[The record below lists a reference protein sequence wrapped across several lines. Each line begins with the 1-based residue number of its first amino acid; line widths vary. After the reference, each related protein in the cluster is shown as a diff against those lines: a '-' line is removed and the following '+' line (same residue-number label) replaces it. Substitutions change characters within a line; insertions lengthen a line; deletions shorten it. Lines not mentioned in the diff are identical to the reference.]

1 MTGNGRCAPALLLL
15 ALIPPAAVGQE
26 QQLASLGDFKLE
38 SGETIRDCRLGYRTY
53 GKLNDEKSNVII
65 WPTWFTGRTEDLA
78 GFIGKGKLL
87 DPDEFYVITI
97 DALGDGVSSSPSN
110 SALQPR
116 MQFPKFTIRD
126 MVDSQYFLVR
136 QKLGIPHVRAVIG
149 ISMGGM
155 QAFQWMVA
163 HPDFMDRAIPIVGS
177 PRLCAS
183 DVLLWSAEAAA
194 IRNDK
199 DWKGGEYLAPPSMR
213 AARLMHQYA
222 LETPTYRNLKTR
234 PESARAFLEE
244 TVGKPERMDAND
256 WLRQLEAMLSQDIY
270 RPFGGSVEAAARSV
284 KARVLVVSATQ
295 DHMVAPDEALR
306 FAETLGVEPVLLT
319 GACGHLATGCE
330 SQSMDAAI
338 QAFLR

>member
-1 MTGNGRCAPALLLL
+1 MTGNGGCARVLLLVTLMPL
-15 ALIPPAAVGQE
+15 AAAAQE

-38 SGETIRDCRLGYRTY
+38 SGETIRDCRIGYRTY
-53 GKLNDEKSNVII
+53 GNLNSDKSNVIL

-78 GFIGKGKLL
+78 AFIGKGKLI
-87 DPDEFYVITI
+87 DTDEFYVITI
-97 DALGDGVSSSPSN
+97 DAFGDGVSSSPSN
-110 SALQPR
+110 SAIQPR

-126 MVDSQYFLVR
+126 MVNSQHYLATG
-136 QKLGIPHVRAVIG
+136 KLGITHVWAVMG

-163 HPDFMDRAIPIVGS
+163 YPDFMDRVIPIVGS
-177 PRLCAS
+177 PRLCTS

-194 IRNDK
+194 IRSDK
-199 DWKGGEYLAPPSMR
+199 DWKGGEYLSPPTLR

-222 LETPTYRNLKTR
+222 LETPAYRNLKTR

-244 TVGKPERMDAND
+244 TAGKPERMDAND

-270 RPFGGSVEAAARSV
+270 RPFGGSVEAATRSV
-284 KARVLVVSATQ
+284 RAKVLIVAATQ

-319 GACGHLATGCE
+319 GDCGHLSTGCE
-330 SQSMDAAI
+330 SQSMAAAI
-338 QAFLR
+338 QAFLH